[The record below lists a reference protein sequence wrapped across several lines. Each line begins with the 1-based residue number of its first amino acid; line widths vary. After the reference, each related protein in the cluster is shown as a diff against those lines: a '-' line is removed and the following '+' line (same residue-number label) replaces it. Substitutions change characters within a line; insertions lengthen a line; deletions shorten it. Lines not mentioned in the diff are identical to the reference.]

1 MVDALKI
8 AAKVA
13 LIAVIT
19 AGILLIFANL
29 QIPALDYS
37 YFRQALGA
45 GLATMYHW
53 IPIST
58 IIFPFIVAILGI
70 RVAILGFEIS
80 MIAIRW
86 IMKVNE

>member
-19 AGILLIFANL
+19 TGILLIFANL
-29 QIPALDYS
+29 QIPTLDYTNFS
-37 YFRQALGA
+37 QALGA
-45 GLATMYHW
+45 GLAAIYHW
-53 IPIST
+53 VPVSVV
-58 IIFPFIVAILGI
+58 IFPLIIAILGI
-70 RVAILGFEIS
+70 RVAILGFEIG